1 MVGKDFNVNS
11 FKTVKT
17 KKERKHLYRAGM
29 PDNKR
34 RDVLLQMFGLNPMNC
49 EAKYQTIIKS
59 QPEEFLELA
68 AKQASY
74 SKQLEYQ
81 YLSEYGKGQFD

>member
-49 EAKYQTIIKS
+49 EAKY
-59 QPEEFLELA
+59 
-68 AKQASY
+68 
-74 SKQLEYQ
+74 
-81 YLSEYGKGQFD
+81 